1 MFHVLGTLLSQ
12 KETPGTHQI
21 GRVSPDGENKDPCT
35 PENLTPGILAY
46 EFNFIPWN
54 MHITEF
60 C

>member
-46 EFNFIPWN
+46 EFNFIP
-54 MHITEF
+54 
-60 C
+60 